1 MQAAD
6 LPQGENHMGKK
17 PEKTNAMRV
26 LDREK
31 VPYEPF
37 YFSPEIHSATGVAEA
52 VGIPA
57 NRVFKTLVVIRPK
70 SHPLL
75 VMVPGDK
82 HLSLKKL
89 ESATS
94 FKGLRMATLQE
105 AEKLTGLKVGGISAL
120 ALLGRRFYVY
130 IDASALRF
138 DEILVSAGKRGINIK
153 LPVNELIRITKAT
166 PVEVA
171 V

>member
-1 MQAAD
+1 M
-6 LPQGENHMGKK
+6 K
-17 PEKTNAMRV
+17 PKKTNAMRV

-37 YFSPEIHSATGVAEA
+37 YFSPEIHSADGVAEA
-52 VGIPA
+52 VGVPA
-57 NRVFKTLVVIRPK
+57 EQVFKTLVVVRPK

-75 VMVPGDK
+75 VMVPGDS

-89 ESATS
+89 EKATG
-94 FKGLRMATLQE
+94 FEGLRMSTLQE

-120 ALLGRRFYVY
+120 ALLGKRFDVF
-130 IDASALRF
+130 IDASALQFER
-138 DEILVSAGKRGINIK
+138 ILVSAGKRGINIK
-153 LPVNELIRITKAT
+153 LPVKDLIRITHAT

-171 V
+171 VPKG